1 MTSTLQ
7 YTNQMHLMS
16 TLDGFGRVSMRALQ
30 NGWGLICEWYILFVF
45 AIVLYTFGV
54 ATRSLVWSSLGNFYL
69 NLRHAVIQMWWFGD
83 AQDRKNTQH
92 VLKEPVLLSKLQ
104 ALKKWGDQSNGVD
117 TLKKNKTLSTY
128 SLCSFFLS
136 VSFFLFH
143 CCLLPVRFLLGSLVR
158 WHQSA
163 TSN

>member
-1 MTSTLQ
+1 MFVLFFRTL
-7 YTNQMHLMS
+7 
-16 TLDGFGRVSMRALQ
+16 VSHEIHDTPNVGKSPNNNTACSVDHH
-30 NGWGLICEWYILFVF
+30 NNCIIGLWFTCF
-45 AIVLYTFGV
+45 
-54 ATRSLVWSSLGNFYL
+54 RPK
-69 NLRHAVIQMWWFGD
+69 HAVIQMWWFGD

-104 ALKKWGDQSNGVD
+104 ALKNWGDQSNGVD
-117 TLKKNKTLSTY
+117 TLKKKKTLSTY

-143 CCLLPVRFLLGSLVR
+143 CCFLPVRFLLGSLVR